1 MNGATLLVESL
12 QQEKVPVIFGL
23 PGDEVAFFEA
33 LRGSSIRF
41 ITVRHEQAAA
51 FMADAYGRLAGRPGV
66 CFSTLGPGATN
77 LATGLANAL
86 LDRSPVVALSD
97 QVSTDQMR
105 LGVHQYVDL
114 AAFFQPITKWSAVIR
129 DPELI
134 SPTLHYAFQ
143 VARAERPGPV
153 HLSLPANVLER
164 ECFLFNLKAALP
176 ERALPLRPGPDP
188 RALQQIAAWLQEA
201 LAPVLL
207 VGNLPLRAGAAASLR
222 RFVEAYQIPTLTTY
236 MGKGALPEDHP
247 LCLGVISRHA
257 RGELMKLFAVCDLIM
272 TIGYDEVEGVKP
284 ALWTVGNHKRLV
296 SIDSVFEAEAGGIL
310 KSDLHLAG
318 DLHAIL
324 EGLTALAPAG
334 RRPWLEV
341 PAVREAMRK
350 PLQEPP
356 AESAPLSPGSVTR
369 VLGQVLPEDAVIA
382 VDVGLNKYAMGLGYR
397 LRGRQRILFSNG
409 LSAMGFAL
417 PAALGARC
425 ACPDAPIVAVSGDGG
440 FLMNV
445 QELETSLRHRL
456 PVVAVVLRDN
466 ALGLIRRMQ
475 VARFG
480 AAVGTDLGNPDLP
493 ALAAAFGARG
503 ITVESADELADV
515 LSEALP
521 SGQTWVV
528 DVPVS
533 YEGWLQ

>member
-1 MNGATLLVESL
+1 MNGAALLVESL
-12 QQEKVPVIFGL
+12 QQQGVSVIFGL

-51 FMADAYGRLAGRPGV
+51 FMADAYGRLTRRPGV

-77 LATGLANAL
+77 LATGLANAM

-97 QVSTDQMR
+97 QVPTDQMR
-105 LGVHQYVDL
+105 PGVHQYVDL
-114 AAFFQPITKWSAVIR
+114 TAFFQPITKWSAVIR

-134 SPTLHYAFQ
+134 PAALQYAVQ
-143 VARAERPGPV
+143 VARSERPGPV
-153 HLSLPANVLER
+153 HLSLPVNVLER
-164 ECFLFNLKAALP
+164 ECFLFNLGGELPGRPSALHT
-176 ERALPLRPGPDP
+176 RPDP
-188 RALQQIAAWLQEA
+188 RALQQVAIWLQEA
-201 LAPVLL
+201 QAPVLL
-207 VGNLPLRAGAAASLR
+207 VGNLPIRTRALDSLR

-257 RGELMKLFAVCDLIM
+257 RGELMGLFTACDLIL

-284 ALWTVGNHKRLV
+284 SLWMVGNHKRV
-296 SIDSVFEAEAGGIL
+296 VCVDSVFESESNLLHA
-310 KSDLHLAG
+310 DLTLAG
-318 DLHAIL
+318 DVATIL
-324 EGLTALAPAG
+324 EDLTAMAPSG
-334 RRPWLEV
+334 RQPWLEV
-341 PAVREAMRK
+341 SAVRKAMQR
-350 PLQEPP
+350 PLQQPQI
-356 AESAPLSPGSVTR
+356 ESAPLSPAAITR
-369 VLGQVLPEDAVIA
+369 TMAQILPDHAVLT
-382 VDVGLNKYAMGLGYR
+382 VDVGLNKYAMGLTYPI
-397 LRGRQRILFSNG
+397 RGRQQILFSNG

-417 PAALGARC
+417 PAALGARL
-425 ACPDAPIVAVSGDGG
+425 ARPEDPVVAVSGDGG

-445 QELETSLRHRL
+445 QELETSVRHGL
-456 PVVAVVLRDN
+456 PVVALVLRDN

-480 AAVGTDLGNPDLP
+480 EAVGTTLGNPDLP

-503 ITVESADELADV
+503 ITVDTADMLADV
-515 LSEALP
+515 LVEAIA
-521 SGQTWVV
+521 SHQTWVI
-528 DVPVS
+528 DIPTS

>member
-12 QQEKVPVIFGL
+12 QHQGVSAIFGL

-51 FMADAYGRLAGRPGV
+51 FMADAYGRLAPQPGV

-97 QVSTDQMR
+97 QVSTDQLR
-105 LGVHQYVDL
+105 PGVHQYVDL

-134 SPTLHYAFQ
+134 PATLQYAFH
-143 VARAERPGPV
+143 VARSERPGPV
-153 HLSLPANVLER
+153 HLSLPVNVLER
-164 ECFLFNLKAALP
+164 ECFLFNLSSGLP
-176 ERALPLRPGPDP
+176 IRPAPGHPRPDP
-188 RALQQIAAWLQEA
+188 RALQQVATWLQEA
-201 LAPVLL
+201 QAPVLL
-207 VGNLPLRAGAAASLR
+207 VGNLPVRAQALEALR

-236 MGKGALPEDHP
+236 MGKGALSEDHP

-257 RGELMKLFAVCDLIM
+257 RGELMGLFTACDLIL

-284 ALWTVGNHKRLV
+284 SLWTVGNHKRV
-296 SIDSVFEAEAGGIL
+296 VCVDSVVEAEGSLLRA
-310 KSDLHLAG
+310 DLILAG
-318 DLHAIL
+318 DVQSIL
-324 EGLTALAPAG
+324 EELTAMAPTG

-341 PAVREAMRK
+341 ATVREAMREL
-350 PLQEPP
+350 LQRPRL
-356 AESAPLSPGSVTR
+356 ESAPLSPSAITYT
-369 VLGQVLPEDAVIA
+369 LAQVLPDHAVIT
-382 VDVGLNKYAMGLGYR
+382 VDVGLNKYAMGLTYPIR
-397 LRGRQRILFSNG
+397 SQQRILFSNG

-417 PAALGARC
+417 PAALGARL
-425 ACPDAPIVAVSGDGG
+425 ARPEDPVVAVSGDGG

-445 QELETSLRHRL
+445 QELETSVRHSL
-456 PVVAVVLRDN
+456 PVVALVLRDN

-480 AAVGTDLGNPDLP
+480 EAVGTTLGNPDLP
-493 ALAAAFGARG
+493 TLAAAFGARG
-503 ITVESADELADV
+503 ITVDTADMLADV
-515 LSEALP
+515 LVEALA
-521 SGQTWVV
+521 SYQTWVI
-528 DVPVS
+528 DIPTS